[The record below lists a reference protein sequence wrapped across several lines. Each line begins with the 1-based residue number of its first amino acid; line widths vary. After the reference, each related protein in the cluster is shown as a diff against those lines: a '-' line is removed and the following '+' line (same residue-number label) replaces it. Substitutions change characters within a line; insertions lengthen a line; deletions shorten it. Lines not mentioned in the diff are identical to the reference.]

1 MAESRFVKGL
11 APEDGVVGQ
20 IVDDEFD
27 TFFVLG
33 RFPLL
38 QAAVGE
44 RHLVLFRVGDG
55 SGGEGGKA
63 EVDDGAVLLVLL
75 GEFRVDGVVGGE
87 DGVGEVECEQDAL
100 AGFDVPDTAAGA
112 GGESQESAIIRDG
125 GGDGWSE
132 GADGKDGGLVGN
144 GLVAELMQDDAA
156 VGIFIEQRAVPEVH
170 GPGLGG
176 DDELGCGDVDQPH
189 RVVLDVVTEHVV
201 AAADRLQVCQTEGNS
216 LQSLA
221 VGEAEDAGVSD
232 AAAYAD
238 DFIVTEESIGALD
251 VVGESFADLDGG
263 AGAEIEGDLAEG
275 WSYEDGVAIG
285 GEAGW
290 HEVYGGSGHRD
301 PVERD
306 GELGRWGK

>member
-55 SGGEGGKA
+55 SGGEGGKC
-63 EVDDGAVLLVLL
+63 EVDDSAVLLVLL

-100 AGFDVPDTAAGA
+100 AGSDVPDTAAGA

-144 GLVAELMQDDAA
+144 GLVAQLMQDDAA
-156 VGIFIEQRAVPEVH
+156 VGVFIEQRAVPEVH

-176 DDELGCGDVDQPH
+176 DDEFGCVNVDEAYG
-189 RVVLDVVTEHVV
+189 VVLDVVTEDEV
-201 AAADRLQVCQTEGNS
+201 AAADRLKVCQAEGHS
-216 LQSLA
+216 LQPFA
-221 VGEAEDAGVSD
+221 VGKAEDAGVSH
-232 AAAYAD
+232 AAAYAYD
-238 DFIVTEESIGALD
+238 LVVAKERIGA
-251 VVGESFADLDGG
+251 V
-263 AGAEIEGDLAEG
+263 
-275 WSYEDGVAIG
+275 
-285 GEAGW
+285 
-290 HEVYGGSGHRD
+290 
-301 PVERD
+301 
-306 GELGRWGK
+306 